1 MKRLLP
7 LALLLLASGC
17 TFAPD
22 IGDVH
27 PSQPPTPAAAGSA
40 DAIVPATG
48 QPQQFALGVAAPS
61 DWWHEFAS
69 ADLDALVVAA
79 LTANEDIRVAD
90 AALRQAR
97 ASAAAAGAARLPQV
111 DASFQAQRAQTSASL
126 APPVTDANQLLYSL
140 STAQL
145 TVTYPID
152 LFGAVRS
159 HVASAHAAAE
169 VQRCRL
175 LAARQTVVAN
185 LVNAVIQRA
194 SLADQIAAARHAIA
208 VNRDILELLQ
218 RRQAIGAV
226 GAADVATQQTALAA
240 AEGTLPPLVRAEAHQ
255 RAVIAVLL
263 GRAPGIPL
271 PRLPGLSDLTLPA
284 TLPLALPADL
294 VRRRPDILAAGAQL
308 RGAAA
313 DVGTAI
319 AARLPQ
325 LQLTANL
332 GGTAQNFA
340 QMFAQGNPFWAVIGG
355 VTQPIF
361 HAGALRH
368 QQHAAEAAL
377 DGAKAQYRAAALQ
390 AFVDVS
396 DALTGLHSDADALD
410 AATRAETAADR
421 ALGFVRRQLAL
432 GDVGTLTLLNAT
444 AADAQAHAQAVQ
456 ARAARLTDSVAL
468 FQAVGGGI
476 E

>member
-1 MKRLLP
+1 MKRPLSLV
-7 LALLLLASGC
+7 LALLAGGC
-17 TFAPD
+17 TLAPD
-22 IGDVH
+22 IGEVH
-27 PSQPPTPAAAGSA
+27 PGQPPTPAAAGSA

-48 QPQQFALGVAAPS
+48 PAQRFALGAGAPR
-61 DWWHEFAS
+61 DWWRGFGN
-69 ADLDALVVAA
+69 ADLNALVAVA
-79 LTANEDIRVAD
+79 LTANEDIHVAD

-111 DASFQAQRAQTSASL
+111 DGSFQSQRAQTSASL
-126 APPVTDANQLLYSL
+126 APPVTDANQLLYSI

-159 HVASAHAAAE
+159 HVASATAAAE
-169 VQRCRL
+169 VQRYHL

-194 SLADQIAAARHAIA
+194 ALADQIVAARDAIT
-208 VNRDILELLQ
+208 VNRDILDLLR

-226 GAADVATQQTALAA
+226 GAADIATQQTALAA
-240 AEGTLPPLVRAEAHQ
+240 AEGALPPLVRAEAHQ
-255 RAVIAVLL
+255 RAIIAVLL
-263 GRAPGIPL
+263 GRAPGVPL
-271 PRLPGLSDLTLPA
+271 PRLPGLADLTLPA

-294 VRRRPDILAAGAQL
+294 VGRRPDILAAGAQM

-325 LQLTANL
+325 LQLTANV
-332 GGTAQNFA
+332 GGTAQNFG
-340 QMFAQGNPFWAVIGG
+340 QMFAQGNPFWAVLGG

-390 AFVDVS
+390 AFIDVS

-410 AATRAETAADR
+410 AAARAEAAADR

-432 GDVGTLTLLNAT
+432 GDVGTLSLLNAT

-456 ARAARLTDSVAL
+456 ARAARLTDTVAL